1 MITNL
6 SNVNGRH
13 VFKYKLKKH
22 ILDRSESLTEWQT
35 PKSILASLS
44 SFVCRM
50 STTSDDSSP
59 IYYFSKPLTKPRLS
73 FEIPIYFGLKVRRLN
88 AFAAVW

>member
-50 STTSDDSSP
+50 STTSDAQQSYLLFFKTP
-59 IYYFSKPLTKPRLS
+59 NETTTF
-73 FEIPIYFGLKVRRLN
+73 V
-88 AFAAVW
+88 